1 MVACHK
7 YTLTFLFFGNV
18 ASAGLEDFSP
28 NAGRI
33 SGAVCAD
40 IIPVSLFCQLRPP
53 KIWGVKLDA
62 SQMLFPNTA
71 DSEGQFAIQLANP
84 LGVESQRSA
93 SRSVIGFRFDVKA
106 EFLVGP
112 KQKGGGKTKVKVC
125 KKYDFFFPLFPIRF
139 VFFHT

>member
-1 MVACHK
+1 M
-7 YTLTFLFFGNV
+7 
-18 ASAGLEDFSP
+18 
-28 NAGRI
+28 
-33 SGAVCAD
+33 
-40 IIPVSLFCQLRPP
+40 RPP

-93 SRSVIGFRFDVKA
+93 SQSVIGFCFDVKT

-112 KQKGGGKTKVKVC
+112 KKEGGEKQKLRFAKNMI
-125 KKYDFFFPLFPIRF
+125 FFSPLF
-139 VFFHT
+139 

>member
-1 MVACHK
+1 M
-7 YTLTFLFFGNV
+7 
-18 ASAGLEDFSP
+18 
-28 NAGRI
+28 
-33 SGAVCAD
+33 
-40 IIPVSLFCQLRPP
+40 RPP

-93 SRSVIGFRFDVKA
+93 SQSVIAFCFDVKT

-112 KQKGGGKTKVKVC
+112 KKEGGEKTKVKVC
-125 KKYDFFFPLFPIRF
+125 KKYVFFFSPFLIRF